1 MKTTSDLR
9 PKTNDGANNI
19 PALST
24 TRFQLLAAAA
34 AAAAV
39 ALLIYVLFN
48 PLEIK

>member
-1 MKTTSDLR
+1 MKTTGDLR

-34 AAAAV
+34 AA
-39 ALLIYVLFN
+39 LLIHVLFN
-48 PLEIK
+48 PLELK